1 MALVDADGF
10 SLVLVRAGVPVVWR
24 QKSFTEGLSD
34 ADRARL
40 LTSEL
45 RLTRTLLG
53 ERFPGETLAAL
64 YLAAPRA
71 VEPFWLQVLAQ
82 GLDCQPARLR
92 VEHLGLAAA
101 GGRVSRSR
109 WQEPNLARAPFVNER
124 PVRRLAVTLWLLFA
138 LVGGLA
144 AWQAVAS
151 RQATSARL
159 AELARLN
166 TEAAAA
172 RERAATLEREL
183 RGADLPAQNE
193 RTAFLNRR
201 LAERAFSWS
210 RLLES
215 VTAVMPRGVRLV
227 RLSPEGFGSEQRR
240 AGMPV
245 RAAATTRV
253 EMRVSGE
260 AEETEALLEFVDRL
274 FQHPAF
280 DQPNLAR
287 ESERKDS
294 RIQFELAVAYLPEVA
309 GDSGAAATSAVASS
323 AATTAA
329 TTASTAPATSTLMG
343 AVRSDAAS
351 PTTAATPGA
360 PAAPRP
366 GETGGTGSL
375 AGAASPPAAAAGQA
389 SVGKVVGSAP
399 PPASAKVGS
408 PPAGRSTPGSRAG
421 TPTSAW
427 EGGED
432 PASEDKAAEDR
443 AAEAASAGGRITGR
457 PAGAVPAMGGAAG
470 GGLRPAAGSGAP
482 FPGNVMPTPLRPY
495 ASTTGGGR

>member
-1 MALVDADGF
+1 
-10 SLVLVRAGVPVVWR
+10 
-24 QKSFTEGLSD
+24 
-34 ADRARL
+34 
-40 LTSEL
+40 
-45 RLTRTLLG
+45 
-53 ERFPGETLAAL
+53 
-64 YLAAPRA
+64 
-71 VEPFWLQVLAQ
+71 
-82 GLDCQPARLR
+82 
-92 VEHLGLAAA
+92 
-101 GGRVSRSR
+101 VSRTR

-329 TTASTAPATSTLMG
+329 T
-343 AVRSDAAS
+343 
-351 PTTAATPGA
+351 PGA

-366 GETGGTGSL
+366 GEAGGTGSL

-408 PPAGRSTPGSRAG
+408 PPAGRSTPGSSAG